1 MWKLEIV
8 KNASGRTGTKNAL
21 AVAET
26 DILKT
31 VTKQNGNKG
40 GQQPPTDKSNL
51 GGE

>member
-1 MWKLEIV
+1 MWKSEIV
-8 KNASGRTGTKNAL
+8 KNANGRANIKNVL

-40 GQQPPTDKSNL
+40 S
-51 GGE
+51 